1 MPRAQRF
8 TVYDAMEAKGLFEAN
23 PANQSSSEYKRQDFP
38 KMLYS
43 PTGEMKVIVPAELIT
58 TPLGPKFVG
67 EQRELYLFEERAG
80 EEAPYE
86 RLLGDAMAALDHAIA
101 LHPDHVVALL
111 HRGQLLYQLKRFEA
125 SLAAFSQAKE
135 RAQIFIPAYV
145 PSLTLAEAQLH
156 FAFGRRTQAAE
167 LLSECPD
174 GTRMWLDHP
183 IDALSLKRQLQEA

>member
-67 EQRELYLFEERAG
+67 EQRELISKIAADAE
-80 EEAPYE
+80 EEA
-86 RLLGDAMAALDHAIA
+86 
-101 LHPDHVVALL
+101 
-111 HRGQLLYQLKRFEA
+111 K
-125 SLAAFSQAKE
+125 
-135 RAQIFIPAYV
+135 
-145 PSLTLAEAQLH
+145 
-156 FAFGRRTQAAE
+156 
-167 LLSECPD
+167 LLSEGWHLHPARAIAAGGGVAPLMSSD
-174 GTRMWLDHP
+174 QRIQELEAQIAKQQLELGEARANLLADTR
-183 IDALSLKRQLQEA
+183 ASGQSTKSAKAAA